1 MRKRKGREK
10 NQEDLKFTQA
20 FLLKKYLLN
29 TYWVLDSFFPTGDR
43 AAKKAER
50 NVQAVNTHVHKVT
63 LKGKILK
70 RTKGTV
76 TESDRR
82 KGSGEEE
89 GRCGHGDLKT
99 KKQSLGARRGRFFR
113 PRERVIQVLPPETGG
128 SDGQTEKQK
137 VERLQQT
144 VCRRSH

>member
-1 MRKRKGREK
+1 M
-10 NQEDLKFTQA
+10 
-20 FLLKKYLLN
+20 
-29 TYWVLDSFFPTGDR
+29 
-43 AAKKAER
+43 
-50 NVQAVNTHVHKVT
+50 T

-89 GRCGHGDLKT
+89 GRCGYGDLKT

-144 VCRRSH
+144 ACRRSH